1 MKTRDQPL
9 IITEE
14 EPQMTSLTLPP
25 IKLKKSPNPD
35 LEIKE
40 EANPQAVQV
49 VQDQDQVQDPED
61 LVMIKTSLSWKI
73 VTSMNS

>member
-1 MKTRDQPL
+1 
-9 IITEE
+9 
-14 EPQMTSLTLPP
+14 MTSLTLPP

-61 LVMIKTSLSWKI
+61 LVMIKTSLS
-73 VTSMNS
+73 